1 MSLSE
6 QYQQRFG
13 GIKRLYGEHALDI
26 LHRTHIGV
34 VGIGGVGSWT
44 AEALARSGVGEIT
57 LVDLDD
63 ICVTNTNR
71 QIHALKSHIGDLK
84 TEVMAARLKEINPEV
99 VIHVID
105 DFIVENNVDELI
117 TSNMDAVVDAVDSVK
132 AKAAMVAHCKRK
144 KIPIIVTGGAG
155 GQIDPTKI
163 RVGDLSKTFNDPLI
177 AKVRSQLRR
186 DYGFS
191 KNPKRNFSVPCVFS
205 EEQLRYPKPDGSVC
219 QQKSAM
225 EQGVKLDCAGGFGAA
240 SMVTGTFGFV
250 AASKAIERV
259 LSKALR
265 TI

>member
-1 MSLSE
+1 MNGSHFSV
-6 QYQQRFG
+6 
-13 GIKRLYGEHALDI
+13 A
-26 LHRTHIGV
+26 
-34 VGIGGVGSWT
+34 GIGGVGSWA

-57 LVDLDD
+57 LIDLDD

-71 QIHALKSHIGDLK
+71 QIHALSSHIGELK
-84 TEVMAARLKEINPEV
+84 TEVMAARLKEINPEIV
-99 VIHVID
+99 VNVVD
-105 DFIVENNVDELI
+105 DFVSESNVLQYI
-117 TSNMDAVVDAVDSVK
+117 TPQMNAVIDAVDSVK
-132 AKAAMVAHCKRK
+132 AKAAMVAHCKRI

-155 GQIDPTKI
+155 GQLDPTKI
-163 RVGDLSKTFNDPLI
+163 KVGDLSKTFNDPLI

-205 EEQLRYPKPDGSVC
+205 EEQLRYPKPDGTVC

-225 EQGVKLDCAGGFGAA
+225 EDGVKLDCAGGFGAA

-265 TI
+265 NG